1 MVDGVDHYLVGEAIM
16 AKMLAG
22 GLVQR
27 ETGLVRG
34 LWSVGP
40 LTNSGT
46 DRLGSRGDPFGFCLF
61 K

>member
-34 LWSVGP
+34 HVVCGS
-40 LTNSGT
+40 T
-46 DRLGSRGDPFGFCLF
+46 DEQRHGSPRIAW
-61 K
+61 